1 MSILCRNVFK
11 RFSTNK
17 FASRPAFSG
26 FSSLELSS
34 SEELSE
40 QIAFDDSIS
49 LKVRKYIRTIEKE
62 LGNVEK
68 ERANV
73 EKERANVE
81 NVHANERMKFV
92 NELANERVNVEKE
105 RVNVEKVRSH
115 AKDLANTL
123 KKITSSNGAM
133 NVRGVIGAC
142 LFWLYHAIAV
152 AIFAA

>member
-62 LGNVEK
+62 LG
-68 ERANV
+68 NV